1 MTTPPQGTSTPP
13 QPIPNMTWADK
24 DIAIYATR
32 QLDKIVAKTASTSL
46 WLGIMLFIQLVLVAL
61 LIAGMVEAG
70 SI

>member
-1 MTTPPQGTSTPP
+1 MTTPTPL
-13 QPIPNMTWADK
+13 IPNETWADK

-32 QLDKIVAKTASTSL
+32 QLDKIVAKTASASL
-46 WLGIMLFIQLVLVAL
+46 WLGIMLFIQLVLVVL